1 MATLYILYSK
11 SINRYYVGSCLD
23 LDTRL
28 NDHLTGKHNFAF
40 TKKAADWEVYFQID
54 QLKYEDA
61 RKLEKYVK
69 SMKSRKYIE
78 SLKAYSELKNKLI
91 SMTSQAGSSR

>member
-1 MATLYILYSK
+1 MATLYVLYSK

-40 TKKAADWEVYFQID
+40 TKKATDWIVYFQID
-54 QLKYEDA
+54 QLNYEDA

-69 SMKSRKYIE
+69 SMKSRKYLE
-78 SLKAYSELKNKLI
+78 SLKLYPELKDKLI

>member
-11 SINRYYVGSCLD
+11 SINRYYIGSCLD

-28 NDHLTGKHNFAF
+28 NDHLTGKHNNAF
-40 TKKAADWEVYFQID
+40 TKKTADWEVYFQID

-69 SMKSRKYIE
+69 SMKSKKYIE
-78 SLKAYSELKNKLI
+78 SLKAYPELKAKLI